1 MEYVI
6 LKNNLKNARENLK
19 IFRTYRKSEDTML
32 QTLEI
37 YCDSLE
43 IVIDKSINHAIMLN
57 SDIDLIINHILM
69 KRYN

>member
-19 IFRTYRKSEDTML
+19 IFRTYRKINDMML

-43 IVIDKSINHAIMLN
+43 IVIDKSIDHAIMLN
-57 SDIDLIINHILM
+57 SDIDLIIKHILM
-69 KRYN
+69 KK